1 MKCYPY
7 GSLEEYIQKGNR
19 WNETELRVVLSYCVT
34 GLVFSF
40 EEKYDSQSKW
50 LRYY

>member
-1 MKCYPY
+1 MEYCPYSSRGGYIMK
-7 GSLEEYIQKGNR
+7 ENR
-19 WNETELRVVLSYCVT
+19 SDEKELRVVLSYCVT